1 MRSLSVV
8 FLALLAGLGM
18 ADTAMAAGGADVLQQ
33 QCSSCHALT
42 KPADASLDRLWER
55 KGPDLYYAGV
65 KFNREWLEAWLQNP
79 TTIRP
84 GGVMYAK
91 AIKASADKTADT
103 IDTGKLTPHV
113 KLGKADAAAA
123 ADALMKLGADLNLVQ
138 KGAFKNGS
146 PGPMAKMLFSKLRGC
161 SSCHSAKGGDGGRS
175 GPELGD
181 AGRRL
186 QPDFMVAYINNPQ
199 KFDPHIWMPT
209 LGLTDADVQ
218 KLTGYLLTL
227 KHTEAQ

>member
-1 MRSLSVV
+1 
-8 FLALLAGLGM
+8 
-18 ADTAMAAGGADVLQQ
+18 MAAGGTDVLQQ

-79 TTIRP
+79 TTIRS

-103 IDTGKLTPHV
+103 IDGSKLTPHV
-113 KLGKADAAAA
+113 KLDKADAGAA
-123 ADALMKLGADLNLVQ
+123 ADALMKLGTDLDLVQ
-138 KGAFKNGS
+138 KGAFKNGA

-161 SSCHSAKGGDGGRS
+161 SSCHSVKAGSGGLS
-175 GPELGD
+175 GPELAD
-181 AGRRL
+181 AGSRL
-186 QPDFMVAYINNPQ
+186 QPDFVVAYINNPQ